1 MIPRNILQQWHF
13 DQLATTVNV
22 VQYIVRT
29 STRQALTTCRENEN
43 EWTAAEVIGHLRDGE
58 RTFEKRA
65 REIITY
71 DCPDLMSDDPAE
83 RVRRGRYNECD
94 PLALLDEWR
103 SLREAHISY
112 LSTIPEEQWLRN
124 GVFPGNQ
131 LYNLNDHVA
140 LMCWHDSLHI
150 NQMMRTLNTIR
161 G

>member
-13 DQLATTVNV
+13 EQLAANVNV

-29 STRQALTTCRENEN
+29 STIEALTTCRENEN

-65 REIITY
+65 RDIITY
-71 DCPDLMSDDPAE
+71 DCPALSIDDPAE
-83 RVRRGRYNECD
+83 LVRRGRYNECGL
-94 PLALLDEWR
+94 LALLDEWR
-103 SLREAHISY
+103 GLREAHISY

-124 GVFPGNQ
+124 GTFPGNL

-140 LMCWHDSLHI
+140 LMCRHDSLHI
-150 NQMMRTLNTIR
+150 NQMIRTLNTIR
-161 G
+161 S